1 MSPNS
6 KSEGT
11 KYTVYTSRWYAL
23 AMFSWLE
30 LSNAL
35 LWVTFSPIS
44 DIASVYF
51 GSNSLYGSTTYVNM
65 LANIFLILYFP
76 GTILAILSME
86 YLKPRKSLL
95 IAGLLTAI
103 GAFVRYWGALYS
115 DTLGTENTYAL
126 ILLGQ
131 ALSAIAQPMFL
142 NFPPAIASI
151 WFPVDERDISTTIG
165 SMSSPVGNAI
175 GQIIPILIVYKRN
188 QKGKYAE
195 SFPIF
200 SN

>member
-1 MSPNS
+1 M
-6 KSEGT
+6 KAEGT
-11 KYTVYTSRWYAL
+11 KYKVYFSRWYAL

-51 GSNSLYGSTTYVNM
+51 GSGSVYGSTTNVNM

-95 IAGLLTAI
+95 IAGLLTVI
-103 GAFVRYWGALYS
+103 GAFIRYFGTLYS
-115 DTLGTENTYAL
+115 DSLGNENTYIL

-131 ALSAIAQPMFL
+131 AFAAIAQPMFL

-151 WFPVDERDISTTIG
+151 WFPMNERDISTTIG
-165 SMSSPVGNAI
+165 SMSSPIGNAI
-175 GQIIPILIVYKRN
+175 GQIIPILIVYKKN
-188 QKGKYAE
+188 QKGM
-195 SFPIF
+195 
-200 SN
+200 